1 MKAIQ
6 QYTGNLYEENS
17 HIEWLQQE
25 RYQYKTLYLKA
36 VEQLAHLLFEAQQY
50 EQCIQYGEIILS
62 KEPTWEEAY
71 RLIMWCYFYL
81 ENKVAVQKTYE
92 RCEQVLL
99 EQYDMEPMQST
110 TEIFEK
116 LIKI

>member
-1 MKAIQ
+1 M
-6 QYTGNLYEENS
+6 
-17 HIEWLQQE
+17 
-25 RYQYKTLYLKA
+25 
-36 VEQLAHLLFEAQQY
+36 
-50 EQCIQYGEIILS
+50 
-62 KEPTWEEAY
+62 EEAY

-92 RCEQVLL
+92 RCKQVPLQ
-99 EQYDMEPMQST
+99 QYDMEPMQST